1 MLITT
6 GGPLWSCSF
15 IFGTVIST
23 PWILECDP
31 CTKSYRRYR
40 KTQTLE
46 VNVVKMVPWKNTAQ
60 EASFEWILSH
70 WRKSWNCILSSVY
83 LVNKLLKSFRK
94 GGSFRQPKIKN
105 WIIPLELMWVWVS
118 LNSQNVSSSYSSNSS
133 HIKPYSVPGHY
144 HWKFDKF
151 IVKKLPALKR
161 LFLHGHT
168 MGEEA
173 FGTRRR
179 SCLYT

>member
-133 HIKPYSVPGHY
+133 HIQPYSVPGHY
-144 HWKFDKF
+144 R
-151 IVKKLPALKR
+151 LKIW
-161 LFLHGHT
+161 
-168 MGEEA
+168 
-173 FGTRRR
+173 
-179 SCLYT
+179 